1 MTYSA
6 TPAAHTYL
14 KSDEPIRI
22 KSTSLLHPLSIATML
37 SPNILT
43 TAIFLA
49 FVVVLYRRA
58 QRNKYG
64 LPLPPGPKK
73 WPLIGSLLSLPT
85 SFEWETYAHWSEIYS
100 LS

>member
-1 MTYSA
+1 
-6 TPAAHTYL
+6 
-14 KSDEPIRI
+14 
-22 KSTSLLHPLSIATML
+22 ML
-37 SPNILT
+37 SPNVLT
-43 TAIFLA
+43 TAIVLP

-58 QRNKYG
+58 QRNKYR

-100 LS
+100 LC